1 MTRIPAWNNRRCNFQ
16 PRVEKTIDDLARFG
30 MVNRRKILC
39 RNTVEKRRFVNL
51 KFEYK
56 SRRM

>member
-16 PRVEKTIDDLARFG
+16 PCVEKTIDDLARFG
-30 MVNRRKILC
+30 MVNQRKMLC

-56 SRRM
+56 SRGM